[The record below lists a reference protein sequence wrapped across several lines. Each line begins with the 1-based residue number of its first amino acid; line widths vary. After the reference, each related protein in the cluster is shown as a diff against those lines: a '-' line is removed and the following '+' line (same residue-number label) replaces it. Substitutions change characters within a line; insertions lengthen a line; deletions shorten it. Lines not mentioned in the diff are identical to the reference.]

1 MAFLKLTC
9 EVQLRMSA
17 GVPIKVV
24 LDKPVF
30 PWMEFPSQ
38 RTNSNRK
45 GRHQIRVPTLN
56 RHQIGSWDHR
66 LEFLIGFPLHWRAS
80 AHSWTSGFT
89 TCVFISWV
97 TSKTSAGNGLELFS
111 GTLWLFQCPNL
122 LAVFHST
129 EPEKKVRQN
138 KGFQEDT
145 WHKLGN
151 IM

>member
-38 RTNSNRK
+38 KTNSNRK

-89 TCVFISWV
+89 FPWCFYIMGHKQNFCWKWLRALFRDTVIISM
-97 TSKTSAGNGLELFS
+97 SLSSCCFS
-111 GTLWLFQCPNL
+111 LYRTREQSPTEQGISGGH
-122 LAVFHST
+122 LA
-129 EPEKKVRQN
+129 
-138 KGFQEDT
+138 
-145 WHKLGN
+145 
-151 IM
+151 